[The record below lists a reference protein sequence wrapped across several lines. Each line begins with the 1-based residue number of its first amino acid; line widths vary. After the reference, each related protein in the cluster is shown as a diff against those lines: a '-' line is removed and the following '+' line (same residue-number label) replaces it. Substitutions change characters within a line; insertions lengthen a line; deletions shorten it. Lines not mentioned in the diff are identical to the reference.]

1 MKSVPYNCHQ
11 CKGLV
16 CDVKSVVFYCDC
28 SVTLCPG
35 CARLQLA
42 ERKVTPYVNL
52 VCCPNCNQ
60 TSCNLDPS
68 NTMEQ
73 LVVAIKSEE
82 STFLAAV
89 NRSKINSIGMDSYI
103 LCKKLV
109 EFSRGMPNG
118 PLLYDLTIDDR
129 SEDELRTFILR
140 AEICRQL
147 KMEG

>member
-1 MKSVPYNCHQ
+1 MRSIPYNCYQ

-16 CDVKSVVFYCDC
+16 SDVKSVVFYCDC

-68 NTMEQ
+68 TTMDQ
-73 LVVAIKSEE
+73 LVTAIKTEE
-82 STFLAAV
+82 SLFLAALA
-89 NRSKINSIGMDSYI
+89 RSKINSIGIDKLN
-103 LCKKLV
+103 LCRKLV
-109 EFSRGMPNG
+109 EFSRGMPNN
-118 PLLYDLTIDDR
+118 PLLYDLTIDGR
-129 SEDELRTFILR
+129 SEDELKTYILR

-147 KMEG
+147 KMDG

>member
-1 MKSVPYNCHQ
+1 MRSIPYNCYQ

-16 CDVKSVVFYCDC
+16 SVVKSVVFYCDC

-68 NTMEQ
+68 TIMDQ
-73 LVVAIKSEE
+73 LVTAIKSEE
-82 STFLAAV
+82 SLFLAAI
-89 NRSKINSIGMDSYI
+89 NRSKINSIGIDTLS
-103 LCKKLV
+103 LCRKLV
-109 EFSRGMPNG
+109 EFSKVYQHG
-118 PLLYDLTIDDR
+118 PLLYDLTIEGR
-129 SEDELRTFILR
+129 SEDELKTYILR
-140 AEICRQL
+140 AEICRHL